1 MLPGT
6 LCDARLYAPVLD
18 RLDARADVVSLT
30 GADSTTEMAR
40 LVLAAAPPR
49 FSLCGFSLGAIVALE
64 MIAQAPDRIE
74 RLALLGCNPGVLDA
88 KASAAREAL
97 AQSDFATEDDAP
109 LVHLM
114 ARGASPEAY
123 RQQTRM
129 TLTRVDSR
137 PRLSRINAPT
147 LVMCGAL
154 DRICPPAMSIALAD
168 DIPGARLVIVPLAGH
183 YLTLER
189 PDLVAT
195 ELAAWLAMPAHIHA
209 KEPS

>member
-1 MLPGT
+1 M
-6 LCDARLYAPVLD
+6 RS
-18 RLDARADVVSLT
+18 ARAS
-30 GADSTTEMAR
+30 G
-40 LVLAAAPPR
+40 P
-49 FSLCGFSLGAIVALE
+49 
-64 MIAQAPDRIE
+64 
-74 RLALLGCNPGVLDA
+74 VLDA
-88 KASAAREAL
+88 KAGAAREAL

-114 ARGASPEAY
+114 ARDASPEAY

>member
-30 GADSTTEMAR
+30 GADSTIEMAR
-40 LVLAAAPPR
+40 LVLATAPPR

-88 KASAAREAL
+88 KAGAAREAL

>member
-1 MLPGT
+1 
-6 LCDARLYAPVLD
+6 
-18 RLDARADVVSLT
+18 
-30 GADSTTEMAR
+30 MAR

-114 ARGASPEAY
+114 ARDASPEAY

-129 TLTRVDSR
+129 TLSRVDSR